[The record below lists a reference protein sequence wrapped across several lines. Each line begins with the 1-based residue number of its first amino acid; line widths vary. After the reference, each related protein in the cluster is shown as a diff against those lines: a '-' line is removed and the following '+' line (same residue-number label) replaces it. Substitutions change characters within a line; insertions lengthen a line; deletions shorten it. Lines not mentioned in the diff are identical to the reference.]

1 MKRYHSHSS
10 SQTCRASHPQTL
22 ALACLMALAG
32 WSAWPAAQA
41 QQSAGQAAMVVSQSL
56 NLPAQPLGQALNAL
70 ARTWGVAI
78 SVDAALV
85 EGRMAPALQ
94 GQSTLGQALAKA
106 LAGSGLEAIPAGAAI
121 SVQRAS
127 RSTTLG
133 EVTVKAQSQRGE
145 TTEGSGSYAASRV
158 SLGKG
163 QDVREVPQ
171 SISVVTRQ
179 RIEDQALGS
188 VGEVMQQ
195 TTGVTVDYSGAGGLG
210 GSATKFLSRGFEI
223 GNVQID
229 GASVDAFSQ
238 QLFDPNL
245 AMYDSVQVVRG
256 ANGLFSGNG
265 EPGGAINLV
274 RKRPTEH
281 KQLLASAALGSW
293 NRKQLELDAAGPL
306 NADGSVRGRAVI
318 AHTDKDFFY
327 RGADSKN
334 SLLYGMVEAD
344 LSRSTRVSLGASYDK
359 LSATPWREGLPRAA
373 NGDDLKLS
381 RRTALVAGWSHYDK
395 TAKEVFT
402 QLDQQLG
409 GDWKL
414 KAQLNYQKVDSD
426 SRLANLSGA
435 IDPATGLGA
444 AWTGFSNDFRSE
456 KKSLDVNACGPFML
470 LGRKHQLLVGVD
482 WTRVKDDQDT
492 FYSEMDTP
500 DALTNVYTFDPS
512 KIPLPVS
519 ERKTRSFPGYGVT
532 QKGLYG
538 RVNLS
543 LTDQLTAIVGGR
555 YASYANETPY
565 VYYNAAG
572 GVRFSGR
579 EYYRESGIFTPYAG
593 LVYDLN
599 PQWTAYGSVTEI
611 HKSQANMLAGPAPG
625 KPLDPVKGRSFE
637 LGLKG
642 ELADGRLNTAMALY
656 RIERTGQAVR
666 DPRYPET
673 DVGDLGLN
681 CCHVAQG
688 KIISQGIDTEIS
700 GQIARGWNLFAGY
713 TYNHNRNKTDPSQ
726 LVYSSITPKHLFKL
740 WSTYQLPGELSPWTL
755 GGGVSLQS
763 STYVSGQ
770 ANSYNPGSGKFD
782 GALVP
787 FQFTQAGYAVWN
799 ASVQYR
805 INRSWSATLNVNN
818 LFDKTYYKT
827 VGNTGS
833 GNWYGDPRNATLTL
847 RGAF

>member
-1 MKRYHSHSS
+1 M
-10 SQTCRASHPQTL
+10 
-22 ALACLMALAG
+22 ACLMALAG

-41 QQSAGQAAMVVSQSL
+41 QQSAGQAAMVVSQRLS
-56 NLPAQPLGQALNAL
+56 LPAQPLGQALNAL

-94 GQSTLGQALAKA
+94 GPSTLGQALAKA

-127 RSTTLG
+127 RSSTLG
-133 EVTVKAQSQRGE
+133 EVTVKAQAQRGE

-274 RKRPTEH
+274 RKRPTLD
-281 KQLLASAALGSW
+281 KQLQASAALGSW

-318 AHTDKDFFY
+318 AHTDREFFY
-327 RGADSKN
+327 RAADSKN
-334 SLLYGMVEAD
+334 SLLYGIVEAD
-344 LSRSTRVSLGASYDK
+344 LSRSTKLSLGASYDK
-359 LSATPWREGLPRAA
+359 LASTPWREGLPRAA
-373 NGDDLKLS
+373 NGDDLHLP
-381 RRTALVAGWSHYDK
+381 RRTALMAGWGHYDK
-395 TAKEVFT
+395 TAKELFA
-402 QLDQQLG
+402 QLDQALAG
-409 GDWKL
+409 GWKAKL
-414 KAQLNYQKVDSD
+414 QLNYQNVDSD
-426 SRLANLSGA
+426 SRLANLTGTV
-435 IDPATGLGA
+435 DPATGEGA
-444 AWTGFSNDFRSE
+444 EWTGFSNDFRSK
-456 KKSLDVNACGPFML
+456 KKSLDLNASGPFTL
-470 LGRKHQLLVGVD
+470 LGRTHQLLIGAD
-482 WTRVKDDQDT
+482 WTRVSDDQDT
-492 FYSEMDTP
+492 YYSEMGDP
-500 DALTNVYTFDPS
+500 GPSTNIYGFDPG
-512 KIPLPVS
+512 KVPPALG
-519 ERKTRSFPGYGVT
+519 ERMTRSYPGYGAT

-538 RVNLS
+538 RINLS
-543 LTDQLTAIVGGR
+543 LTDKLTAIAGGR
-555 YASYANETPY
+555 YASYAYNTPY
-565 VYYNAAG
+565 ANYNPDG
-572 GVRFSGR
+572 SIRSSGR
-579 EYYRESGIFTPYAG
+579 SYYSESGIFTPYAG
-593 LVYDLN
+593 LVYDLSER
-599 PQWTAYGSVTEI
+599 WTAYGSVSEI
-611 HKSQANMLAGPAPG
+611 HKSQANNLQGPLPG
-625 KPLDPVKGRSFE
+625 TPLDPIQGRNLE

-642 ELADGRLNTAMALY
+642 ELADGKLNTALALY
-656 RIERTGQAVR
+656 RIERTGQAAR
-666 DPRYPET
+666 DPRYPNT
-673 DVGDLGLN
+673 NVGDLGLT
-681 CCHVAQG
+681 CCYIAQG
-688 KIISQGIDTEIS
+688 KIVSQGVDTEIS

-755 GGGVSLQS
+755 GGGLTLQS
-763 STYVSGQ
+763 STYVSGT
-770 ANSYNPGSGKFD
+770 ANSYNPVSGKFD
-782 GALVP
+782 GASVP

-805 INRSWSATLNVNN
+805 INRNWSATLNVNN

-827 VGNTGS
+827 VGTSGG
-833 GNWYGDPRNATLTL
+833 GNWYGDPRNAMLTL